1 MKVDFDKFKGTLPY
15 ASELFGVFQPLLGWK
30 SKRIK
35 NILDEES
42 AKNYSALAKLIK
54 FRSGYYAST
63 DSFSVR
69 GVFDEDMAFHVADE
83 IDSLLTREIASKL
96 NPKKMPSNDEWQKI
110 ITVPSVNTHLT
121 GAEKHILNLFEN
133 NLKGMSTGIKTY
145 LNHKL
150 NLFSVTKRQSEEYL
164 KPSNI
169 ALRTKM
175 AIDINQSSIST
186 LKANVQDSANFKQG
200 LMDRENLVAQSVLW
214 LSQNDPSA
222 LNQLFFQKKSV
233 KLADITRFVDP
244 LQNFGHS
251 NVDAVLSPVGIV
263 HLFRQY
269 FFEFDTFLGP
279 PAGHIWISP
288 GGTVELVEISSRKT
302 TTERT
307 FETIQET
314 VQRTEQETTVQDE
327 LSDAVKEENRNDI
340 KFGFS
345 ASAKY
350 SSPFFE
356 AQANTSLNL
365 DSSRTTSRETTQ
377 KHMREQSEKLSSE
390 IKRSFKS
397 TFKVATEVQ
406 ETSSKRYVIQNTTDK
421 LINYELRRK
430 MRQVGVQ
437 VQDINTQLCWQVF
450 VDDPGRDLG
459 VAKLVHIAEP
469 ADLSSLQPPE
479 APVQLPNKSVEVMI
493 QFAYENA
500 PDSEGSEMDV
510 TFYDGDDR
518 EGGWFSNNDKII
530 WVREYQAEPPAPDYT
545 MDAHIDFQVN
555 HSSTVAAEV
564 ERIDDQGKFR
574 IILHQ
579 VNFDDKPSIDFKIT
593 TYWNPSDESKDAAQ
607 AAYLSKVA
615 EFNAEKSRKEKEA
628 YVKAAQERITMASK
642 IQPRKFEELREEERI
657 VVYRKLV
664 KRLMSVGDE
673 TNTHIMSELIR
684 SIFDVD
690 NMLYFVAPEWW
701 RSRLHQS
708 HQSLGTAQPITEESL
723 VSWGGATEQRE
734 DNYHTTDESQPAR
747 LGSSLGWLL
756 QLDGDNLRNAFLNSP
771 WVKAVIPLRPGK
783 ETAALNWLQEAHVE
797 GSDGLDAEYHAAPEE
812 LKKIKAGGAK
822 VTIKDALEYLAKR
835 IQESQDEL
843 STPGPSPFDPK
854 INVLPTEVVYE
865 HGFNPLAGGVKVNED
880 PFRVFSQ
887 WIEVLPTDQIVALE
901 YNAADHL

>member
-1 MKVDFDKFKGTLPY
+1 MKVDFKKFTGTLPY

-30 SKRIK
+30 SKRTK
-35 NILDEES
+35 NILEEES
-42 AKNYSALAKLIK
+42 AKSYSILAELIK
-54 FRSGYYAST
+54 FRSFYYAPT

-69 GVFDEDMAFHVADE
+69 GVFDEDMAFHIADE
-83 IDSLLTREIASKL
+83 IDSLLTRDIAKKL
-96 NPKKMPSNDEWQKI
+96 NPKKMPSDNEWRTI
-110 ITVPSVNTHLT
+110 ITHQSVAEHL
-121 GAEKHILNLFEN
+121 AEADKHLGNFLEN
-133 NLKGMSTGIKTY
+133 NPKGMSSRIRTY

-150 NLFSVTKRQSEEYL
+150 NLFAVRRRQSKEYIEI
-164 KPSNI
+164 SNI
-169 ALRTKM
+169 ALRAKM
-175 AIDINQSSIST
+175 TTDFKQPLIST
-186 LKANVQDSANFKQG
+186 LKANVQDLADFKQD
-200 LMDRENLVAQSVLW
+200 LIDRENTVAQSVLW
-214 LSQNDPSA
+214 LSQNNPSA
-222 LNQLFFQKKSV
+222 LNRLFFQKKKV
-233 KLADITRFVDP
+233 KLADIAMFADP
-244 LQNFGHS
+244 LQSFGHS
-251 NVDAVLSPVGIV
+251 NVSAVLSPVGIV

-279 PAGHIWISP
+279 SVGHIWISP

-307 FETIQET
+307 VETLQET
-314 VQRTEQETTVQDE
+314 VQKTEQETRMQDE
-327 LSDAVKEENRNDI
+327 LADAVKEENRNDI

-421 LINYELRRK
+421 LVNYELRRK

-450 VDDPGRDLG
+450 VDDPGRNLG
-459 VAKLVHIAEP
+459 IAKLVHIAEP
-469 ADLSSLQPPE
+469 ADLSGLQPPE
-479 APVQLPNKSVEVMI
+479 APVELPKKTVEVII
-493 QFAYENA
+493 QFPYENA
-500 PDSEGSEMDV
+500 PDSEGNEMDV

-530 WVREYQAEPPAPDYT
+530 WRREYQAEPPAPGYT

-555 HSSTVAAEV
+555 HSSTVAAELT
-564 ERIDDQGKFR
+564 RINDQGKFK
-574 IILHQ
+574 IALHQ
-579 VNFDDKPSIDFKIT
+579 VNFDDKPSINFKVT
-593 TYWNPSDESKDAAQ
+593 TYWNPPDQSAAL
-607 AAYLSKVA
+607 AAYQSKVA

-642 IQPRKFEELREEERI
+642 IQTRKFEELREEERI
-657 VVYRKLV
+657 MVYRTLV
-664 KRLMSVGDE
+664 TRLMNVGGE
-673 TNTHIMSELIR
+673 TNKHIMSELIR
-684 SIFDVD
+684 GIFDID

-701 RSRLHQS
+701 RPRLHQS
-708 HQSLGTAQPITEESL
+708 HQTFGTTQPITEESI
-723 VSWGGATEQRE
+723 VSWGGTMESRD
-734 DNYHTTDESQPAR
+734 DNYFITDESQPAR

-771 WVKAVIPLRPGK
+771 WVKAVIPIRPGQ
-783 ETAALNWLQEAHVE
+783 ELAALNWLQQAHVE

-812 LKKIKAGGAK
+812 LEEIKPGGGK

-835 IQESQDEL
+835 IQESQNKL
-843 STPGPSPFDPK
+843 TSPSPSPFDTN

-865 HGFNPLAGGVKVNED
+865 HGFNPMAGGVKVNEE